1 MRWIALNDLLQDG
14 DYVDEIYFYNH
25 YPPGVDE
32 DTPSEEHDG
41 ATCHDDPSF
50 MYDMYTCADLPSNMC
65 RGPASS
71 SCPVRC
77 GSCGQDSNSGGNQ
90 GGARRRR
97 RRTLFDRYFR
107 VSVPSLSWQ
116 TK

>member
-32 DTPSEEHDG
+32 DTPG
-41 ATCHDDPSF
+41 A
-50 MYDMYTCADLPSNMC
+50 
-65 RGPASS
+65 R
-71 SCPVRC
+71 R
-77 GSCGQDSNSGGNQ
+77 
-90 GGARRRR
+90 RRRR
-97 RRTLFDRYFR
+97 RRTLFVRGFH

>member
-32 DTPSEEHDG
+32 DTPG
-41 ATCHDDPSF
+41 A
-50 MYDMYTCADLPSNMC
+50 
-65 RGPASS
+65 R
-71 SCPVRC
+71 
-77 GSCGQDSNSGGNQ
+77 
-90 GGARRRR
+90 RRRR
-97 RRTLFDRYFR
+97 RRTLFVRGFH